1 MYNNTEVQIV
11 SATIYKHKYHL
22 ISYYLHCK
30 DLILLHNVNRMAI
43 FT

>member
-11 SATIYKHKYHL
+11 SDTIII
-22 ISYYLHCK
+22 ISYYLH
-30 DLILLHNVNRMAI
+30 LLQRSATLHNVNRMAI